1 MTIVVVIAAIDKL
14 VDVELDKVDKG
25 DKGDKGDKVD
35 MGVLGVRSC
44 RAQGKLSYNLQI
56 P

>member
-1 MTIVVVIAAIDKL
+1 MIIVVIIAAIDKL

-25 DKGDKGDKVD
+25 DKGDKVD
-35 MGVLGVRSC
+35 VGVVGVRSC
-44 RAQGKLSYNLQI
+44 HTQGKLSCNLQI

>member
-25 DKGDKGDKVD
+25 DKGDKVD
-35 MGVLGVRSC
+35 VGVLGVRSC